1 MGVDVRLSARA
12 QAQLADLMASIAQES
27 PTGARR
33 LRGALGQLLDRIGEY
48 PESCPAVGGDPTLR
62 MGLAARRL
70 HLLYQIRDDG
80 LLVLDVVYA
89 GYDLRKLFDE

>member
-1 MGVDVRLSARA
+1 MV
-12 QAQLADLMASIAQES
+12 SIAQES
-27 PTGARR
+27 PAGARR
-33 LRGALGQLLDRIGEY
+33 LRDALGHLLDRISEY

>member
-1 MGVDVRLSARA
+1 VAIEVRLSARA
-12 QAQLADLMASIAQES
+12 ESQLVDLSMTIALES
-27 PTGARR
+27 PSGARR
-33 LRGALGQLLDRIGEY
+33 LRTTVAQLLDRIGEY

>member
-1 MGVDVRLSARA
+1 M
-12 QAQLADLMASIAQES
+12 
-27 PTGARR
+27 
-33 LRGALGQLLDRIGEY
+33 
-48 PESCPAVGGDPTLR
+48 GGDPTLR

-80 LLVLDVVYA
+80 LLLLDVVYA